1 MERLASKVGFVMQRF
16 FKSSPAVYAEVL
28 ATLDAAWGFPKQGF
42 SHCFL
47 PLEYAPQFG
56 GFAFLAIQSADADME
71 PAATLLPTLL
81 QSGAV
86 QEVAAAEYRAAMP
99 EI

>member
-1 MERLASKVGFVMQRF
+1 MQRF
-16 FKSSPAVYAEVL
+16 FKSSPSVYAEVL
-28 ATLDAAWGFPKQGF
+28 ANLDDAWGFPKQGF

-47 PLEYAPQFG
+47 PLEYAPQSG
-56 GFAFLAIQSADADME
+56 GFAFLAIQAADADME

-86 QEVAAAEYRAAMP
+86 KEITAAEYRAAMP

>member
-1 MERLASKVGFVMQRF
+1 MQRF
-16 FKSSPAVYAEVL
+16 FKSSPAVYSGVL
-28 ATLDAAWGFPKQGF
+28 ANLDAAWGFPKQGF

-47 PLEYAPQFG
+47 PLNYAPQSG

-71 PAATLLPTLL
+71 PAASMLPDLLA
-81 QSGAV
+81 SGQV
-86 QEVAAAEYRAAMP
+86 VEVTAADYRAAMP